1 MELASSKTY
10 TTFIQERNKERNKEI
25 KKRKE
30 KETTLSR
37 KDKNI
42 KENLNL
48 VIFIDLKFKHV
59 TIHEYI
65 K

>member
-1 MELASSKTY
+1 MELVARLIQLLSK
-10 TTFIQERNKERNKEI
+10 KERNKE
-25 KKRKE
+25 KRKRK

-48 VIFIDLKFKHV
+48 VIFIDLKFKHI

>member
-1 MELASSKTY
+1 MELVARLIHLLSK
-10 TTFIQERNKERNKEI
+10 KERNKE
-25 KKRKE
+25 KRKRK

-48 VIFIDLKFKHV
+48 VIFIDLKFKHI

>member
-1 MELASSKTY
+1 MELVARLIQLLSK
-10 TTFIQERNKERNKEI
+10 KERNKE
-25 KKRKE
+25 KKKKE
-30 KETTLSR
+30 KEIMLSR

-48 VIFIDLKFKHV
+48 VIFIDLKFKHI

>member
-1 MELASSKTY
+1 MELVARLIQLLSK
-10 TTFIQERNKERNKEI
+10 KERNKEQR
-25 KKRKE
+25 KRK
-30 KETTLSR
+30 KETMLSR

-48 VIFIDLKFKHV
+48 VIFIDLKFKHI

>member
-1 MELASSKTY
+1 MELVARLIHLLSK
-10 TTFIQERNKERNKEI
+10 KERNKE
-25 KKRKE
+25 KRKRK
-30 KETTLSR
+30 KETMLSR

-42 KENLNL
+42 KENLNH
-48 VIFIDLKFKHV
+48 VIFIDLKFKHI

>member
-1 MELASSKTY
+1 MELVARLIQLLSK
-10 TTFIQERNKERNKEI
+10 KERNKE
-25 KKRKE
+25 KRKRK
-30 KETTLSR
+30 KETMLSR

-48 VIFIDLKFKHV
+48 VIFIDLKFKHI

>member
-1 MELASSKTY
+1 MELVARLIHLLSK
-10 TTFIQERNKERNKEI
+10 KERNKE
-25 KKRKE
+25 KRKRK
-30 KETTLSR
+30 KETMLSR

-48 VIFIDLKFKHV
+48 VIFIDLKFKHI

>member
-1 MELASSKTY
+1 MELAARLIQLLSK
-10 TTFIQERNKERNKEI
+10 KERNKG
-25 KKRKE
+25 KKKEKKE
-30 KETTLSR
+30 KETMLSR

-48 VIFIDLKFKHV
+48 VIFIDLKSKHI

>member
-1 MELASSKTY
+1 M
-10 TTFIQERNKERNKEI
+10 
-25 KKRKE
+25 
-30 KETTLSR
+30 LSR

-48 VIFIDLKFKHV
+48 VIFIDLKFKHI